1 MSQLRQPGDYL
12 KHNRTGA
19 SPPHVHAFTL
29 ESNQKVE
36 KENLSK
42 KTQLPSNYER
52 EQLSLNHER
61 EQLSPSSEREQFETA
76 SKRVQN

>member
-19 SPPHVHAFTL
+19 SPPHVHMFTV

-36 KENLSK
+36 EENLSK
-42 KTQLPSNYER
+42 KTQLFPNSK
-52 EQLSLNHER
+52 
-61 EQLSPSSEREQFETA
+61 REQFETA